1 MPGAALARAQL
12 APQPCLLDEHSFE
25 ISCRDADRLGGIAGL
40 VPPGTAVS
48 ITHLASESDDARIAA
63 ARKVRALGF
72 VPVPHVAA
80 RRIPSEAALHDFL
93 AGLRAEAQVDR
104 LFIIAGDTPRPVG
117 PFDDAL
123 AVIAG
128 GHLGAHGIE
137 AVGIGGYPEGH
148 PQIAGDALSEAMRR
162 KLASL
167 ADQGIAAE
175 IVTQFAFDAA
185 PITAWLAR
193 LRDSGI
199 EAPVRLGVPGPASVG
214 ALLRFAAHCGVGAS
228 TRVMKKYGASLTRL
242 LSTTGPDRLYGE
254 LARTVVPGVHGRVGI
269 HLYSFGGLQ
278 KMAAWAH
285 ANAPWSGR

>member
-1 MPGAALARAQL
+1 MPGAALARAEL
-12 APQPCLLDEHSFE
+12 AQQPSLLEDYSFE

-40 VPPGTAVS
+40 VPAGTAVS

-63 ARKVRALGF
+63 ARKVQALGF

-80 RRIPSEAALHDFL
+80 RRIPSEAALHHFL

-104 LFIIAGDTPRPVG
+104 LFVIAGDTPRPVG
-117 PFDDAL
+117 PFDEAL

-128 GHLGAHGIE
+128 GRLAEHGIK

-148 PQIAGDALSEAMRR
+148 PKIADDALSEAMRR
-162 KLASL
+162 KLDSL
-167 ADQGIAAE
+167 AGQGIAAE

-193 LRDSGI
+193 LREGGV

-242 LSTTGPDRLYGE
+242 LSTTGPDRLYDE
-254 LARTVVPGVHGRVGI
+254 LTQTVSPYVHGRVGI

-278 KMAAWAH
+278 KMAEWAH
-285 ANAPWSGR
+285 ANAPRSER